1 MSSKDIAVSVRGL
14 SKSYVIAH
22 NANRPTTLR
31 EAIVERIKHPLRTE
45 GQQRETF
52 WALNDVDFEIH
63 RGESVGI
70 IGRNGA
76 GKSTLLKIL
85 SRITYPTKGALDIYG
100 RVASLL
106 EVGTGFH
113 AELTGR
119 ENIFLNGSIL
129 GMSRREIKNKFDEI
143 VAFAE
148 VENFLDTPV
157 KRYSSGM
164 YVRLAFAVAA
174 HLDPEILIVDEV
186 LAVGDFA
193 FQKKCL
199 GKMQEVS
206 GAGRTVLFVSHN
218 MATVVQL
225 CSRALLFRRG
235 KLALDGDS
243 ESVVQT
249 YLTEGQGEQEDQI
262 DFGSCPR
269 SPLLSGRAKLIS
281 ARMNT
286 EDKAGPW
293 AIPYGSYFSLEVQ
306 FVVHRPIPELE
317 FGFALCNAS
326 GAEFASPMS
335 RDVMAPAAMEPGH
348 YVLELSMPSLKLNTG
363 KYILD
368 LGLRSDRGM
377 EDHIFQVVHF
387 EVLPNAESAEALIHL
402 RRGQVIPEITF
413 SMRKQQAMR
422 DIHPMPPRSLD
433 RWKWWCTSMCTLR
446 RWVVSRTAESRQ
458 AGRQNSVTILFS

>member
-1 MSSKDIAVSVRGL
+1 MSSNDLAVSVRGL
-14 SKSYVIAH
+14 SKSYLIAH
-22 NANRPTTLR
+22 NSNRPTTLR
-31 EAIVERIKHPLRTE
+31 EAIVERVKHPFGVN
-45 GQQRETF
+45 GQRRETF
-52 WALNDVDFEIH
+52 WALSDVDFDI
-63 RGESVGI
+63 RQGETVGI

-85 SRITYPTKGALDIYG
+85 SRITYPTRGVLDIYG

-113 AELTGR
+113 SELTGR
-119 ENIFLNGSIL
+119 ENIALNGSIL

-148 VENFLDTPV
+148 VEDFLDTPV

-174 HLDPEILIVDEV
+174 HLDPDILIVDEV

-199 GKMQEVS
+199 DKMQVVS

-235 KLALDGDS
+235 GLALDSDA
-243 ESVVQT
+243 ESVVQA
-249 YLTEGQGEQEDQI
+249 YITEGQTEQEDI
-262 DFGSCPR
+262 LDFAVSRRPPG
-269 SPLLSGRAKLIS
+269 LNGRARIIS
-281 ARMNT
+281 ARLNS

-293 AIPYGSYFSLEVQ
+293 AISYGTPLSLEVQ
-306 FVVHRPIPELE
+306 VVVERPISQLE
-317 FGFALCNAS
+317 FGIALCNAS

-335 RDVMAPAAMEPGH
+335 RDVMAPAALEPGE
-348 YVLELSMPSLKLNTG
+348 YVFELALPTLKLSTG
-363 KYILD
+363 SYYLD
-368 LGLRSDRGM
+368 LGVRSDRGM
-377 EDHIFQVVHF
+377 EDHIVQAIHF
-387 EVLPNAESAEALIHL
+387 EVLPNGESAEAMIHH
-402 RRGQVIPEITF
+402 RRGHVIPEISF
-413 SMRKQQAMR
+413 SMRRLQTRR
-422 DIHPMPPRSLD
+422 DIHSG
-433 RWKWWCTSMCTLR
+433 TA
-446 RWVVSRTAESRQ
+446 VVP
-458 AGRQNSVTILFS
+458 G

>member
-1 MSSKDIAVSVRGL
+1 MSSKATAVSVRGL

-22 NANRPTTLR
+22 NSNRPTNLR
-31 EAIVERIKHPLRTE
+31 EAIAERIRHPLGVE
-45 GQQRETF
+45 GQERETF
-52 WALNDVDFEIH
+52 WALNDIDFEIH
-63 RGESVGI
+63 EGESVGI

-76 GKSTLLKIL
+76 GKSTLLKLL
-85 SRITYPTKGALDIYG
+85 SRITYPTRGVLDIYG

-113 AELTGR
+113 GELTGR

-235 KLALDGDS
+235 RLVSDGDS
-243 ESVVQT
+243 ETVVQS
-249 YLTEGQGEQEDQI
+249 YMTEGQMEQEDTL
-262 DFGSCPR
+262 DFGHCPR
-269 SPLLSGRAKLIS
+269 SSHLSRRAQIIS
-281 ARMNT
+281 ARLNT
-286 EDKAGPW
+286 EDKVGPW
-293 AIPYGSYFSLEVQ
+293 ALPYGSYLSLEVHAE
-306 FVVHRPIPELE
+306 VYRPIPECE
-317 FGFALCNAS
+317 FGIALCNSS

-335 RDVMAPAAMEPGH
+335 RDVMAPAALEPGE
-348 YVLELSMPSLKLNTG
+348 YVIELALPTLKLNTG
-363 KYILD
+363 TYFLD

-377 EDHIFQVVHF
+377 EDHILQVIHF
-387 EVLPNAESAEALIHL
+387 EVLPNAESAESLIHL
-402 RRGQVIPEITF
+402 RRGQVIPDVSF
-413 SMRKQQAMR
+413 SMHKKQALR
-422 DIHPMPPRSLD
+422 DLRSG
-433 RWKWWCTSMCTLR
+433 
-446 RWVVSRTAESRQ
+446 TAPV
-458 AGRQNSVTILFS
+458 AG

>member
-1 MSSKDIAVSVRGL
+1 MSSNDLAVSARGL
-14 SKSYVIAH
+14 SKSYLISH
-22 NANRPTTLR
+22 NSNGPTTLR
-31 EAIVERIKHPLRTE
+31 EAIVERVKHPFGVN

-52 WALNDVDFEIH
+52 WALNDVDFDIGQ
-63 RGESVGI
+63 GESVGI

-85 SRITYPTKGALDIYG
+85 SRITYPTRGVVDIYG

-113 AELTGR
+113 GELTGR
-119 ENIFLNGSIL
+119 ENITLNGSIL

-174 HLDPEILIVDEV
+174 HLDPQILIVDEV

-225 CSRALLFRRG
+225 CNRALLFRRG
-235 KLALDGDS
+235 GLALDGDS
-243 ESVVQT
+243 ESVVQA
-249 YLTEGQGEQEDQI
+249 YITEGQTKQEDI
-262 DFGSCPR
+262 LDFADTR
-269 SPLLSGRAKLIS
+269 RQHNVNGRARLIS
-281 ARMNT
+281 ARLNS
-286 EDKAGPW
+286 EDKVGPW
-293 AIPYGSYFSLEVQ
+293 AISYGTPVSLELQ
-306 FVVHRPIPELE
+306 FVVKRPVPLFE
-317 FGFALCNAS
+317 FGIALCSAS
-326 GAEFASPMS
+326 CAEFGSSLS
-335 RDVMAPAAMEPGH
+335 RDVVAPSTVEPGE
-348 YVLELSMPSLKLNTG
+348 YLCEIAFPTLKLCTG
-363 KYILD
+363 SYYFD
-368 LGLRSDRGM
+368 LGIRSDRGM
-377 EDHIFQVVHF
+377 EDYLLQAIHF
-387 EVLPNAESAEALIHL
+387 EVLPNAESAEAMIHQ
-402 RRGQVIPEITF
+402 RRGQMIPE
-413 SMRKQQAMR
+413 
-422 DIHPMPPRSLD
+422 
-433 RWKWWCTSMCTLR
+433 
-446 RWVVSRTAESRQ
+446 VSYSIRELQPQSGAQ
-458 AGRQNSVTILFS
+458 AGAAGAVPG